1 MVRRGQRARQAGWTV
16 AALLALAVGAGTGAA
31 GPRWVTY
38 RHPGLG
44 FSIGYPA
51 GWTVKTTNLPPGVQ
65 VLIEGPRAAGSAT
78 VPLTV
83 GVMVTPVPF
92 DTSIDDFFDNREDA
106 VQRAPRSS
114 GYQRLRLAGVHIGG
128 LPAILWYFVQQAGGV
143 RLYHIH
149 LLIVDGLRGYSVTA
163 TTSASSP
170 RLREETQ
177 LLQDSLMTFRPR

>member
-1 MVRRGQRARQAGWTV
+1 MHRPRWAGWAV
-16 AALLALAVGAGTGAA
+16 AALLALAAGAGTGVAR
-31 GPRWVTY
+31 PRWVTY

-51 GWTVKTTNLPPGVQ
+51 GWTVKTANLPPGVQ
-65 VLIEGPRAAGSAT
+65 VLIEGPRSAGSAT

-83 GVMVTPVPF
+83 GVTVTPVPF
-92 DTSIDDFFDNREDA
+92 DTSIDDFFDDREDA
-106 VQRAPRSS
+106 AQRAPRSS
-114 GYQRLRLAGVHIGG
+114 GYQRLRLSGAHIGG
-128 LPAILWYFVQQAGGV
+128 LPAILWYFVQQVGGSV

-149 LLIVDGLRGYSVTA
+149 LLVVDGLRGYSVTA

-170 RLREETQ
+170 RLRDETQ